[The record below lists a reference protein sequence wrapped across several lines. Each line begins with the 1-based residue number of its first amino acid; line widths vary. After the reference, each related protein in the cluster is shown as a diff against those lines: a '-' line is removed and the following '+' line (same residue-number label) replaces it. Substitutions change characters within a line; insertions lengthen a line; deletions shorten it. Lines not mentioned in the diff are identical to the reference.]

1 MAEIYLLWHFDLYL
15 QDGTILDFVIGGPR
29 RRMPRQT
36 EALLVHS
43 SMSTRKITHALRAAK
58 LARQKPARQQPQ
70 AQRRSRVQPQLIG
83 SGVDTSPS

>member
-1 MAEIYLLWHFDLYL
+1 MAEIYLLLHFDLYL

-43 SMSTRKITHALRAAK
+43 FDVYKEKHTRTQSRQAGASKAGASTASGAK
-58 LARQKPARQQPQ
+58 AK
-70 AQRRSRVQPQLIG
+70 
-83 SGVDTSPS
+83 